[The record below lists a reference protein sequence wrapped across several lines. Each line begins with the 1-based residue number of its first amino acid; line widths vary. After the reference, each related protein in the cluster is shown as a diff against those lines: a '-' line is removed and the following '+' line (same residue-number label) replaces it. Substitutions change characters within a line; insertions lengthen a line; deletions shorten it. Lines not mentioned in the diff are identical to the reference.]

1 MTMFALIMS
10 PMADLETLDKYEES
24 LLQTAGEVLSSPE
37 QLAQVPAWFDDF
49 EVITENPVAI

>member
-1 MTMFALIMS
+1 MFALIMS

-24 LLQTAGEVLSSPE
+24 LLQAAGEVLNSPE